1 MRGTKQLDLSEAE
14 KLWIDRLKNIYPQ
27 VKHWHTNPNTLTDIQ
42 AGSPSKADDI
52 EWLQPGLSAEYQIG
66 IAVEHLK
73 LSLDCIFELGSI
85 YPTAPLTLGR
95 TAFTS
100 AINAAWLLHPTSRN
114 ERRLR
119 AFTLKAKEIHEE
131 LNSLV
136 DLPPLAA
143 TSGTATKSDEVLRAL
158 IKHKQK
164 ELTRIGQTF
173 QPGIDAAK
181 VKFIQTEVTRTVADE
196 IFGNE
201 LEPENDVRY
210 DVRYLWRMSS
220 AAAHGY
226 YHHALRRVSLPEPD
240 DTQAPLDVT
249 LLDAKVDQ
257 DLGPLL
263 LTSCVVISRA
273 IQLHRLRAINHLKQQ

>member
-14 KLWIDRLKNIYPQ
+14 KLWIDRLKSIYPQ

-52 EWLQPGLSAEYQIG
+52 EWLQPGLSAEYQIS
-66 IAVEHLK
+66 IAAEHLK

-95 TAFTS
+95 TAYTS
-100 AINAAWLLHPTSRN
+100 GLNAAWLLYPTSRN

-119 AFTLKAKEIHEE
+119 TFTLKAKEIHEE
-131 LNSLV
+131 LKSLV
-136 DLPPLAA
+136 DLPPLSA
-143 TSGTATKSDEVLRAL
+143 TSDTAAKSDEVLRAL
-158 IKHKQK
+158 LKHKQK

-173 QPGIDAAK
+173 QPGIDATK
-181 VKFIQTEVTRTVADE
+181 VKFIQTDVIKTVTDE

-201 LEPENDVRY
+201 LEPENDLRY
-210 DVRYLWRMSS
+210 DVRHLWRTSS

-240 DTQAPLDVT
+240 DTQTPLDVT
-249 LLDAKVDQ
+249 LMDAKVDQ

-263 LTSCVVISRA
+263 LTSYVVISRA
-273 IQLHRLRAINHLKQQ
+273 IQLHRLRAINHLKKQ